1 MEKPSARSDEPKK
14 VAVLADFSLEG
25 ARVSLRSMAEW
36 AREHANW
43 RFILQEGRPHE
54 QTLDP
59 IALRADGVYL
69 SGTFIDLLPV
79 FRRHRIPAV
88 IGDPLPHDWEKDP
101 RLRHVSITKLDSRA
115 VGELAADYFLERR
128 YASFAYVAETD
139 GLLWSH
145 ERRDGFVDRL
155 AQAGF
160 PCAVYDGFTR
170 RERTSWFAERPR
182 MVKWLRDLPRPT
194 AVFAAMD
201 GRARLVLDACAEAG
215 LAVPSEIAVLGVDND
230 PVICETAYP
239 RLSSIRTGGSGALA
253 AQMLDAL
260 MAGRAVGDHPLKQHP
275 LGVVT
280 RESTGHNAMAHPRL
294 ARALFFIRDHAG
306 TRPLS
311 VSDVVARMG
320 CSRRLAE
327 KLFAEQVG
335 HSVKD
340 EIQRVKFDTVKRLL
354 EETNLSVAE
363 ITVRCGFSCES
374 HLSRRFAALFG
385 VTMSDWRHAR
395 NEKRAGDRRAP

>member
-1 MEKPSARSDEPKK
+1 MEHSSARSAEPKK
-14 VAVLADFSLEG
+14 VAILADLSLQG
-25 ARVSLRSMAEW
+25 ARMFLLNMANW

-54 QTLDP
+54 QMLDP

-69 SGTFIDLLPV
+69 SGAFLDVLPV
-79 FRRHRIPAV
+79 LRRHRIPAV
-88 IGDPLPHDWEKDP
+88 VGDPLPCGWETDP
-101 RLRHVSITKLDSRA
+101 RLRDVPVAKLDSRA

-139 GLLWSH
+139 GLSWSI
-145 ERRDGFVDRL
+145 ERRDGFMDRL

-160 PCAVYDGFTR
+160 GCAVYDGFTR
-170 RERTSWFAERPR
+170 REQRSWTAERPR
-182 MVKWLRDLPRPT
+182 MMAWLAALPKPT

-215 LAVPSEIAVLGVDND
+215 LVVPNEIAVLGVDDD
-230 PVICETAYP
+230 PVICETTYP
-239 RLSSIRTGGSGALA
+239 RLSSIRTGGSGPLA
-253 AQMLDAL
+253 ARLLDEL
-260 MAGRAVGDHPLKQHP
+260 MAGRAVANIRPVRHPLV
-275 LGVVT
+275 VVT

-294 ARALFFIRDHAG
+294 ARALFFIRDHAA
-306 TRPLS
+306 TRNLS
-311 VSDVVARMG
+311 VSDVVAVMG

-335 HSVKD
+335 RTVKD
-340 EIQRVKFDTVKRLL
+340 EIQRVKFDAVKRLL

-363 ITVRCGFSCES
+363 ITERCGFSCES
-374 HLSRRFAALFG
+374 HLSRRFSALFG
-385 VTMSDWRHAR
+385 QSMTDWRR
-395 NEKRAGDRRAP
+395 GVQWR

>member
-1 MEKPSARSDEPKK
+1 MEHSSAKSAEPKK
-14 VAVLADFSLEG
+14 VAILADLSLQG
-25 ARVSLRSMAEW
+25 ARMFLLNMANW

-69 SGTFIDLLPV
+69 SGAFLNVLPV
-79 FRRHRIPAV
+79 LRRHRIPTV
-88 IGDPLPHDWEKDP
+88 VGDPLPRDWETDP
-101 RLRHVSITKLDSRA
+101 RLRDVPVAKLDSRA
-115 VGELAADYFLERR
+115 VGELAADYFLARR

-139 GLLWSH
+139 GLSWSI
-145 ERRDGFVDRL
+145 ERRDGFMDRL

-160 PCAVYDGFTR
+160 DCAVYDGFTR
-170 RERTSWFAERPR
+170 RERRSWTAERPR
-182 MVKWLRDLPRPT
+182 MMAWLAALPKPT

-215 LAVPSEIAVLGVDND
+215 LVVPSEIAVLGVDDD
-230 PVICETAYP
+230 PVICETTYP
-239 RLSSIRTGGSGALA
+239 RLSSIRTGGSGPLA
-253 AQMLDAL
+253 ARLLDEL
-260 MAGRAVGDHPLKQHP
+260 MAGRAIADIQQVRRPL
-275 LGVVT
+275 VAVT

-294 ARALFFIRDHAG
+294 ARALFFIRDHAA
-306 TRPLS
+306 TRNLS
-311 VSDVVARMG
+311 VSDVVAVMG

-335 HSVKD
+335 RTVKD
-340 EIQRVKFDTVKRLL
+340 EIQRVKFDAVKRLL

-363 ITVRCGFSCES
+363 ITERCGFSCES
-374 HLSRRFAALFG
+374 HLSRRFSALFG
-385 VTMSDWRHAR
+385 QSMTDWRR
-395 NEKRAGDRRAP
+395 GVQWR